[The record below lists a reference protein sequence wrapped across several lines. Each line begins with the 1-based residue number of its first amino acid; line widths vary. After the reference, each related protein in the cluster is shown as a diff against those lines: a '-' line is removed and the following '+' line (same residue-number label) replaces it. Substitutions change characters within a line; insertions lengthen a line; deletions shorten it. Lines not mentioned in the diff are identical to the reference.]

1 MSNIHILEVPEKDER
16 KGRKTYLKNEDFL
29 NLGKETDIQIQEALR
44 VPNKV
49 NQKRPTLRHIIIKM
63 PKFKNKERILKAARE
78 KQLFINK
85 GPYKSIS

>member
-16 KGRKTYLKNEDFL
+16 KGQKTYLKNEDFL

-49 NQKRPTLRHIIIKM
+49 NQKRPTLRHIIIKCQNL
-63 PKFKNKERILKAARE
+63 KTRKE
-78 KQLFINK
+78 
-85 GPYKSIS
+85 S